1 MTGRSGPID
10 RTLALSVRSRD
21 SRHVSP
27 ASNAVRQISTVA
39 KLTGRSGKTD
49 RTLKPQRPVVSSKLP
64 EACFFDRTRPVHL
77 DRTQTASGAQPLAT
91 VPPSQR
97 DRTQAD
103 SVRCFWIQR
112 PVTGPTPASFRSTP
126 FQLLLLHPCSSVPTT
141 KNFAS
146 GAIEN
151 RHFIFPKA
159 PNEREGPKPIS
170 TLQTPCAHVLA
181 YFHKY
186 FQGC

>member
-1 MTGRSGPID
+1 M
-10 RTLALSVRSRD
+10 L
-21 SRHVSP
+21 
-27 ASNAVRQISTVA
+27 N
-39 KLTGRSGKTD
+39 
-49 RTLKPQRPVVSSKLP
+49 PQRPVVSSKVPTSTGRVRLKLTGRWNLSVRSSTVRV
-64 EACFFDRTRPVHL
+64 ETWSSSTERVRSTSIGHSQCPVVNPSHCT
-77 DRTQTASGAQPLAT
+77 D
-91 VPPSQR
+91 SQR
-97 DRTQAD
+97 DRTQAV

-159 PNEREGPKPIS
+159 PNPKPIS
-170 TLQTPCAHVLA
+170 TLQTPCAHVVA
-181 YFHKY
+181 YLHKY
-186 FQGC
+186 YQGC